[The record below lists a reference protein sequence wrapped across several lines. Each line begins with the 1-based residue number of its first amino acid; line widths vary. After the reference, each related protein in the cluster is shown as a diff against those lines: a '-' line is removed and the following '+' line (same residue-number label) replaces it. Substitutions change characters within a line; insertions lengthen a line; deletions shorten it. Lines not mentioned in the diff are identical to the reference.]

1 MNEHGAVVI
10 VSSIA
15 GFHPR
20 SPLAGY
26 GVTKTALFGLTRAL
40 SHELGQ
46 AKNIRVNC
54 VAPGLIRTDF
64 SRLLWEN
71 ESLANEMLKDC
82 ALKRI
87 GEVIMTTRLSSPF
100 LRSFIPS
107 ENQNISLSFLLS

>member
-1 MNEHGAVVI
+1 MNENGAVVL

-40 SHELGQ
+40 SFELGQ
-46 AKNIRVNC
+46 SKNIRVNC

-64 SRLLWEN
+64 SRMLWED
-71 ESLANEMLKDC
+71 ESMANEMTKDC

-87 GEVIMTTRLSSPF
+87 GEVCL
-100 LRSFIPS
+100 LRWL
-107 ENQNISLSFLLS
+107 NV